1 MSTSVE
7 VKVWNWSAENVF
19 AFWASKSLHPWT
31 SFLKKIDWAIVSH
44 RENTSST
51 KHSTRNSPCHRCSQ
65 RRTRVAEIKER
76 FSFDN
81 PRNSLNPSLML
92 PWRDTRTTPR
102 IDFSIII
109 GELFSASSRSSAYRA
124 WIIDFH
130 ISRKLKFFHQTPNFF
145 FLGCFSSSAWLH
157 PRLLYILTYGSYQAP
172 SVCFCAADAFWHPSS
187 CSVTSA

>member
-1 MSTSVE
+1 MFLNS
-7 VKVWNWSAENVF
+7 ENV
-19 AFWASKSLHPWT
+19 SKSLHAYT
-31 SFLKKIDWAIVSH
+31 SFLKNFDRTIVSH
-44 RENTSST
+44 HENTSST
-51 KHSTRNSPCHRCSQ
+51 KLSPKNSPCHRCSQ
-65 RRTRVAEIKER
+65 RRTRVAEIEER
-76 FSFDN
+76 FSFEN
-81 PRNSLNPSLML
+81 PRNFLNPSLML

-145 FLGCFSSSAWLH
+145 FLGCFSSSFSAWLH
-157 PRLLYILTYGSYQAP
+157 PRLLYILTYGSYQVP

-187 CSVTSA
+187 CSATSA